1 MGVSFYSWYL
11 QSEAQ
16 EYGIILWTYHLRP
29 RKIKLLTSRT
39 YTMLSLHFEFKAE
52 INSLQASS
60 EKTAADLQGFLH
72 NFLVL
77 QDIFFLKGWY
87 ACSSNYIV

>member
-39 YTMLSLHFEFKAE
+39 YTMLILHFEFKAE

-60 EKTAADLQGFLH
+60 EK
-72 NFLVL
+72 N
-77 QDIFFLKGWY
+77 
-87 ACSSNYIV
+87 SSWFAGIST